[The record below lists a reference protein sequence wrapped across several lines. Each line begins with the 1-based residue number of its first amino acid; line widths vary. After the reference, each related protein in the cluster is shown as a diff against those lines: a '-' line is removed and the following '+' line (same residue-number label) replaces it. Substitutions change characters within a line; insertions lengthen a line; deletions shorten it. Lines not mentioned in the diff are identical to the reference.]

1 MRETVRPVLAELI
14 GTFAFVFIAAGSV
27 VANSATNGGL
37 GLLGIA
43 LAHGIALSVFVSA
56 TMNVSG
62 GHLNP
67 AVSIGLWAA
76 GKVKAPVAGAYI
88 LAQLVAAV
96 LAALCLRWLM
106 PAVPADTVGL
116 GVPRLAPSVTMTAA
130 IALEAILT
138 FFLVVAVFWTA
149 VAPSAPR
156 IGGFG
161 IGLAVASGI
170 FVGGPLTGAAMN
182 PARAFGPAVVSGVWR
197 AHAAYWI
204 GPIIGAIGAAVL
216 WRLMAPREEPR

>member
-1 MRETVRPVLAELI
+1 MRDTVRPVLAELI
-14 GTFAFVFIAAGSV
+14 GTFGFVFSAAGSV

-43 LAHGIALSVFVSA
+43 LAHGLALSVFVSA
-56 TMNVSG
+56 TMNISG

-67 AVSIGLWAA
+67 AVSLGLWAA
-76 GKVKAPVAGAYI
+76 GKVKAPTALAYVV
-88 LAQLVAAV
+88 AQLVAAV

-106 PAVPADTVGL
+106 PAVAADTVGL
-116 GVPRLAPSVTMTAA
+116 GVPRLAPSVTMTTG

-138 FFLVVAVFWTA
+138 FFLLVAVFWTA
-149 VAPSAPR
+149 VAPSAPK

-161 IGLAVASGI
+161 IGFAVAIGI

-182 PARAFGPAVVSGVWR
+182 PARAFGPAIVSGIWR

-204 GPIIGAIGAAVL
+204 GPVAGALAAAVL
-216 WRLMAPREEPR
+216 WRLVAPREEPG

>member
-14 GTFAFVFIAAGSV
+14 GTFAFIFVGAGAV
-27 VANSATNGGL
+27 VANGATNGGL

-62 GHLNP
+62 GYLNP
-67 AVSIGLWAA
+67 AVSLGLWAA
-76 GKVKAPVAGAYI
+76 GKLTARKAGLFVA
-88 LAQLVAAV
+88 AQLVAAV
-96 LAALCLRWLM
+96 LAAACLRWLM

-116 GVPRLAPSVTMTAA
+116 GVPRLAPSVTMNTG
-130 IALEAILT
+130 IALEAVLT
-138 FFLVVAVFWTA
+138 FLLLVAVFWTA
-149 VAPSAPR
+149 VAPSAPK

-161 IGLAVASGI
+161 IGLTAACGI
-170 FVGGPLTGAAMN
+170 FVAGPLTGAAMN
-182 PARAFGPAVVSGVWR
+182 PARAFGPAVVSGIWR

-204 GPIIGAIGAAVL
+204 GPIVGAVAAAVL
-216 WRLMAPREEPR
+216 WRLVAPRGEPE